1 MPRTDPNCIWLN
13 SHERQHLILKKVFE
27 FLPENERHIWE
38 KINNFKQV
46 DKLQSRP
53 ERRTSLD
60 KCISKISADYKNDQ
74 IRTIQDLTEFWI
86 QIVAQN
92 SFFTELKIDWL
103 GSINLI
109 IHIKRIRTLMKH
121 RDLRNDSDF
130 WNSLRYP
137 SFYHN
142 YSFRLEIK
150 VSLPMCI
157 NVPMIP

>member
-1 MPRTDPNCIWLN
+1 M
-13 SHERQHLILKKVFE
+13 FE

-86 QIVAQN
+86 QNVAKTAF
-92 SFFTELKIDWL
+92 S
-103 GSINLI
+103 
-109 IHIKRIRTLMKH
+109 
-121 RDLRNDSDF
+121 
-130 WNSLRYP
+130 WNSALIG
-137 SFYHN
+137 SFG
-142 YSFRLEIK
+142 S
-150 VSLPMCI
+150 
-157 NVPMIP
+157 